1 MALLYQLSYKG
12 ASFKV
17 QIDLY
22 IPTAETFSFSE
33 PRTRDVIERET
44 GLEPATL
51 SLEG

>member
-17 QIDLY
+17 QINSY
-22 IPTAETFSFSE
+22 HSMAETFSFSE
-33 PRTRDVIERET
+33 PRTRDFKERET